1 MAHLKSPRQSEV
13 ERLFQMHPP
22 VSLAEIWGAGVSGDR
37 WGHEVRERKA
47 QASSTASACQEGG
60 WGGGD
65 DGDGGG
71 GA

>member
-1 MAHLKSPRQSEV
+1 
-13 ERLFQMHPP
+13 MHSP
-22 VSLAEIWGAGVSGDR
+22 VSLAEIGGAGVSGDR

-47 QASSTASACQEGG
+47 QASSTVSACQEGG

-71 GA
+71 GAGAKRQSWGCLCSLG

>member
-1 MAHLKSPRQSEV
+1 
-13 ERLFQMHPP
+13 MHPP
-22 VSLAEIWGAGVSGDR
+22 VSLAEIGGAGVSGDR
-37 WGHEVRERKA
+37 WGHVVREMKA
-47 QASSTASACQEGG
+47 QASSTVSACQEGG